1 MGWCTCRTGGEA
13 NSLLSASLTAAA
25 ISNLFMLRHL
35 GACID
40 EREKLRVRSGGVGQV
55 CCCHKRKG
63 MTALFSQAVK
73 TGCCMLRRLQG
84 HTQLQTSNPVPSS
97 CSSKRSAACKWSDT
111 AQAFSAVYLGFRTLT
126 AGSPSHRH
134 TLSM

>member
-1 MGWCTCRTGGEA
+1 MVLPTQCALIGWCTCRTGGEA

-40 EREKLRVRSGGVGQV
+40 EREKLRVRSGGVGQM

-63 MTALFSQAVK
+63 MTALFSQAS
-73 TGCCMLRRLQG
+73 RQA
-84 HTQLQTSNPVPSS
+84 
-97 CSSKRSAACKWSDT
+97 AACCIGCRGTHSCRPQILC
-111 AQAFSAVYLGFRTLT
+111 QAPVQANDLLPASGLTL
-126 AGSPSHRH
+126 PKR
-134 TLSM
+134 